1 VSPSWREQ
9 VTITLSPQ
17 QVTLRRLS
25 RGLRPAIKDFKT
37 LACAQAKDIAGWQ
50 PAVEALREALAHP
63 NVESAEVTVVLSNH
77 FVRYLLLPWNPDL
90 VTGQE
95 ELAFARARFQHVFGD
110 AAQKWVLKL
119 AHCRPGCATV
129 ASAIERPLLESLAAV
144 IAGSPLRLRSVQP
157 GFMTA
162 CNARPRMPAG
172 DAWIVMMEPGRL
184 LLGSLRQGAWQS
196 LRSRSLNGHAVALKE
211 IIEQECLLLG
221 VEPHNERV
229 YLHRIGETVLDMQ
242 GLKVER
248 WSPDGPALR
257 AGEVG

>member
-17 QVTLRRLS
+17 QVMLRRLS
-25 RGLRPAIKDFKT
+25 RGLRPAIKDIKT
-37 LACAQAKDIAGWQ
+37 LACPETKDVANWR

-63 NVESAEVTVVLSNH
+63 NVESAAATVVLSNH

-119 AHCRPGCATV
+119 SHSRPGCVTV
-129 ASAIERPLLESLAAV
+129 ASAIERPLLESVSVA

-157 GFMTA
+157 AFATV

-172 DAWIVMMEPGRL
+172 NAWIVMTEPGRL
-184 LLGSLRQGAWQS
+184 MLGSLRRGEWQS
-196 LRSRSLNGHAVALKE
+196 LRSRTLNGHAVALKE

-221 VEPHNERV
+221 VESDNERV
-229 YLHRIGETVLDMQ
+229 YLHRIGETALDLQ

-248 WSPDGPALR
+248 WLPDGPAPR
-257 AGEVG
+257 AGRAL

>member
-1 VSPSWREQ
+1 M
-9 VTITLSPQ
+9 LSPQ
-17 QVTLRRLS
+17 QVMLQRLS

-37 LACAQAKDIAGWQ
+37 LACAQAKDAASWQ

-63 NVESAEVTVVLSNH
+63 NVDSAEATVVLSNH
-77 FVRYLLLPWNPDL
+77 FVRYLLLPWNSDL

-95 ELAFARARFQHVFGD
+95 ELAFARARFQQVFGD

-119 AHCRPGCATV
+119 SHPRPGCATL
-129 ASAIERPLLESLAAV
+129 ASAIERPLLESLAAA

-157 GFMTA
+157 GFMA
-162 CNARPRMPAG
+162 VCNARPRMPAG
-172 DAWIVMMEPGRL
+172 DAWIVMTEPGRL

-221 VEPHNERV
+221 VEPDNERV
-229 YLHRIGETVLDMQ
+229 YLHRIGETALDMQ

-248 WSPDGPALR
+248 WLPDGPALR
-257 AGEVG
+257 AGGAG